1 MELKCSNDRNKGRE
15 MCSRFLH
22 LSVGYDDRVIEH
34 SPSIVLSTHS
44 YGPLFQLRVR
54 LSNY

>member
-34 SPSIVLSTHS
+34 SPSIVLSPHS
-44 YGPLFQLRVR
+44 YGPLFQLRAS
-54 LSNY
+54 LLNY

>member
-1 MELKCSNDRNKGRE
+1 MELKRSNDRNKGRE
-15 MCSRFLH
+15 MCSHFLH

-34 SPSIVLSTHS
+34 SPSVVFSPHS
-44 YGPLFQLRVR
+44 YGLSFQLRAR

>member
-1 MELKCSNDRNKGRE
+1 MELKRSNDRNKGRE
-15 MCSRFLH
+15 MCSHFLH

-34 SPSIVLSTHS
+34 SPSIVFSPHS
-44 YGPLFQLRVR
+44 YGLSFQLRAR